1 MIADNSDMIDNTFKA
16 IDLFA
21 GAGGLSFGFETKGIE
36 VVLAIEKD
44 AWAVETYQKNHINK
58 NCIEADITK
67 LPDAFF
73 EKYKG
78 TADIVMGGPPCQGFS
93 IAASNRRKVG
103 DERNFLYREFLRV
116 VSIVSPKIVLL
127 ENVKEF
133 GKYRLPDNRLL
144 VDDVLA
150 SLKSMGYACSKSVI
164 DVKNYGI
171 PQDRRRFF
179 LVGVKQHERLPEL
192 TEMISS
198 YTTDSLTLGDAISDL
213 PEVEPYQYKEGDT
226 MPYLQE
232 SQNSFQQEMR
242 GDMKL
247 VYNHIPMQ
255 HTPKTV
261 EKFRFIMKQGSKEDL
276 PDQLRSHVR
285 GDTSKISE
293 SRFCQNH
300 RVMDASKI
308 SPTITASFYSS
319 FIHPTQPRNLTVRE
333 AARIQT
339 FPDSF
344 IFYGKRTTLS
354 KKLLSRKGIVEDL
367 HLDQFNQVGNAVPP
381 RMASIM
387 ADVCIKVLEGKI

>member
-1 MIADNSDMIDNTFKA
+1 MANNTIKA

-21 GAGGLSFGFETKGIE
+21 GAGGLSFGFEAKGIE

-44 AWAVETYQKNHINK
+44 SWAVETYLNNHKNK

-67 LPDAFF
+67 LSDDYFRS
-73 EKYKG
+73 YRG
-78 TADIVMGGPPCQGFS
+78 TVDIVMGGPPCQGFS
-93 IAASNRRKVG
+93 IAASNRRIIG
-103 DERNFLYREFLRV
+103 DERNFLYKEFLRV
-116 VSIVSPKIVLL
+116 VSLVAPKIVFL

-133 GKYRLPDNRLL
+133 GKYRLPDNHLL
-144 VDDVLA
+144 VDDVVH
-150 SLKSMGYACSKSVI
+150 SLGEMGYTCSKSLI

-179 LVGVKQHERLPEL
+179 LVGVKDCAHLPEL
-192 TEMISS
+192 TELLSP
-198 YTTDSLTLGDAISDL
+198 YVQECLTLGDAISDL
-213 PEVEPYQYKEGDT
+213 PIVAPFQYKEGDT
-226 MPYLQE
+226 MSY
-232 SQNSFQQEMR
+232 SQKAQNPFQQLMR
-242 GDMKL
+242 GNMQK

-261 EKFRFIMKQGSKEDL
+261 EKFRFIMEQGSKDNL
-276 PDQLRSHVR
+276 PENLRSHVR
-285 GDTSKISE
+285 GDTSKVSE

-300 RVMDASKI
+300 RVMNSDKI

-319 FIHPTQPRNLTVRE
+319 FIHPSQPRNLTVRE

-387 ADVCIKVLEGKI
+387 ADICIKVLEGSL